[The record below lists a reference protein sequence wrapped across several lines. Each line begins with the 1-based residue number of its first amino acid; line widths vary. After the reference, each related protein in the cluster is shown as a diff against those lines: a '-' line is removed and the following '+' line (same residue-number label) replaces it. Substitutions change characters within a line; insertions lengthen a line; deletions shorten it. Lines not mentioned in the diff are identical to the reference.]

1 VFKVV
6 VVPGC
11 AAFGPI
17 TLVAIEKLL
26 ELAVT
31 VPGGTPVSDITV
43 SVFVVLVGLVTHD
56 PVQSVTR

>member
-1 VFKVV
+1 L
-6 VVPGC
+6 
-11 AAFGPI
+11 GPI

-43 SVFVVLVGLVTHD
+43 SVFVVLVELVTHD

>member
-1 VFKVV
+1 M
-6 VVPGC
+6 
-11 AAFGPI
+11 

-31 VPGGTPVSDITV
+31 VPGGTPVREITV
-43 SVFVVLVGLVTHD
+43 SVVVVLLELEMHD